1 MELNLEQT
9 RMRSFEPVLD
19 TTIFQEETMEMIV
32 PDACP
37 DILGIID
44 TEGRITLARKE
55 VMDGRVEL
63 SGAIRVSVLYLPE
76 GGGGLR
82 RLEAALPFTCAA
94 DGTELSRECRLHVTP
109 GVSGAETKVLNPR
122 KVLIRAEAML
132 ACRAF
137 SPREL
142 AVASGAAAE
151 AGAIQQRCEERETY
165 LITCAA
171 SHPFGMSDDIELS
184 GGKPEAAELLKYRA
198 IPRCNDAKVIGNKL
212 ILKGEVRLALVY
224 RGPED
229 GVFTA
234 DFDLPFSQIMEVS
247 NSSENS
253 DHTVDVV
260 VTKLDC
266 TMDPIGEGRIF
277 RLELEL
283 CAQAVLRETCHLTL
297 LRDLYSVSHTAQITP
312 AEHILRIRGEQGV
325 KTQMLQEVLET
336 PQNVRTADDVYFLPG
351 SVSQRTEEG
360 RRILTVSGILSALCV
375 GEDGMVTG
383 ISRPIKAECPLEL
396 PEGARCDCSCRLGG
410 ELMALPT
417 SGGVE
422 VRIPLEFC
430 YTTFQEAR
438 ATAVGRVE
446 LLEEDEEDETERPSV
461 VLRMVSPRE
470 ELWDLAKHYRTTEEA
485 ILSANGLET
494 GTLPAGKLLLI
505 PGKR

>member
-37 DILGIID
+37 DILSIID
-44 TEGRITLARKE
+44 TEGRLTLGRKE
-55 VMDGRVEL
+55 ITDGRVEL
-63 SGAIRVSVLYLPE
+63 SGAIKVSILYLPD

-82 RLEAALPFTCAA
+82 RLEAALPYTCAA
-94 DGTELSRECRLHVTP
+94 DGPELSRECKLHIVP
-109 GVSGAETKVLNPR
+109 GVNTAETRVLNPR

-142 AVASGAAAE
+142 AVASGTAAE
-151 AGAIQQRCEERETY
+151 SDTIQQRREERESY

-184 GGKPEAAELLKYRA
+184 GGKPEAAELLRYRA

-212 ILKGEVRLALVY
+212 ILKGEVRLTLVY

-247 NSSENS
+247 NSSESS
-253 DHTVDVV
+253 DCTMDVV

-266 TMDPIGEGRIF
+266 TMDPIGEGRLF

-297 LRDLYSVSHTAQITP
+297 LRDLYSLTHIAQLTP
-312 AEHILRIRGEQGV
+312 AEHILRLRGEQGV
-325 KTQMLQEVLET
+325 KTQMLQEILET
-336 PQNVRTADDVYFLPG
+336 PQTVRTADDVYFHVG

-360 RRILTVSGILSALCV
+360 NRVLSITGTLSALCV

-383 ISRPIKAECPLEL
+383 ISRPVKAECPLEL
-396 PEGARCDCSCRLGG
+396 PEGTRCDCSCRLGG

-417 SGGVE
+417 ANGIE

-430 YTTFQEAR
+430 YTTFQEVR
-438 ATAVGRVE
+438 VTAVGRVE
-446 LLEEDEEDETERPSV
+446 LVEEEGEDESERPSV
-461 VLRMVSPRE
+461 VLRMVSPQE
-470 ELWDLAKHYRTTEEA
+470 ELWDLAKHYRTTEDV
-485 ILSANGLET
+485 ILSANGLEAE
-494 GTLPAGKLLLI
+494 TLPAGKLLLI
-505 PGKR
+505 PGRR